1 MKGNASFAPKR
12 FTAGGDKNDF
22 IAGISFSIVG
32 FDFRDAESV
41 RGADEIE
48 RLNAV
53 IADDPDAQWFHDPRV
68 APGPYVQNDNFPT
81 NQDIPLRRSN
91 RFLFSARRLELA
103 PFEKSYV

>member
-1 MKGNASFAPKR
+1 MKGNAGFAPKR

-22 IAGISFSIVG
+22 IAGTSFPIVG

-53 IADDPDAQWFHDPRV
+53 IADDPDAQWFDDLSV
-68 APGPYVQNDNFPT
+68 ASWVVCP
-81 NQDIPLRRSN
+81 
-91 RFLFSARRLELA
+91 
-103 PFEKSYV
+103 K